1 MLISIDWI
9 KDFVNVPELDANEL
23 GSKFTLATAE
33 VEDVLSVGD
42 HLEAITVVE
51 VLEKEKHPEADK
63 LNLVTFT
70 NGKDKFQVV
79 CGAANVRVGMRTAY
93 APLGITLPNGLTL
106 EPKKIRGVLS
116 EGMLCSE
123 EELGFAEDSAGIIE
137 LDKLFDNPELGTNML
152 TLFNETKDVL
162 LDVDNKSLTHRP
174 DLWGHFGIA
183 REFATIFDKEL
194 KVPFTDSWA
203 SELKSKFNTEAA
215 PIKIKVE
222 DDTSCL
228 GYFGLSVDNV
238 KVGES
243 PAWMKRRLQ
252 AVGLRP
258 INNIVDISNYVMLEL
273 GIPLHIFDRTKIN
286 GDTVVISSLKSEVE
300 FTTLD
305 EESRKLVPGD
315 TVIGDSL
322 KPLVLAGIMGGLNS
336 GVDEKTTQIFIEVA
350 NWKAAEVRKTSTRL
364 GLRTDSS
371 SRYEK
376 TLDSLMLERTLLRT
390 LEYVLKENPEAKVV
404 GDLQYDGPDLSKI
417 EAVCIESSVAK
428 INKALGKDISFDEM
442 KKIFT
447 SLDIQIEGSQENFK
461 AHIPSYRATKDIE
474 TGSCL
479 VEEIGRMIGF
489 DNINPVSPKLDIAPV
504 KLSPAQKLHRRMKNF
519 MVNHASAFE
528 VMTYPMIG
536 PSLLKKAM
544 YDHKGGLELINA
556 LSNDASLMRESL
568 APSFL
573 EAAAQNAKN
582 SNAFKFFEI
591 GRTYHANDK
600 DFVKEESV
608 FGALYFDKN
617 ETPFMQLLNDTTR
630 LLDSCNVNYQLN
642 ERNPKFKSNAIN
654 EEWSGIHP
662 FEFYNLR
669 IQGKMDGVI
678 FSVHPLILKQF
689 KIKGNVSIAIVNMS
703 AFESREQ
710 KDKVK
715 YSPLAKF
722 PGSTFDC
729 TVEVATDTAV
739 GSILNSLSKVKI
751 KELVSTSIA
760 DIFVQKEENKKSVTV
775 RSEFLDP
782 NNTLSGEFITEAS
795 NKIVETLEK
804 AGFPLKK

>member
-9 KDFVNVPELDANEL
+9 KDFVKVPDLDANEI

-79 CGAANVRVGMRTAY
+79 CGAANVRIGMRTAY

-137 LDKLFDNPELGTNML
+137 LDKMFDNPELGTNML
-152 TLFNETKDVL
+152 TLFNQTKDIL

-174 DLWGHFGIA
+174 DLWGHYGIA
-183 REFATIFDKEL
+183 REFATIFDNEL
-194 KVPFTDSWA
+194 QKPFSVDWAANLKAKFSTD
-203 SELKSKFNTEAA
+203 AA

-222 DDTSCL
+222 EGTSCL

-273 GIPLHIFDRTKIN
+273 GIPLHIFDREKIK
-286 GDTVVISSLKSEVE
+286 GDTVVISALKSDSE

-305 EESRKLVPGD
+305 EENRKLVTGD
-315 TVIGDSL
+315 TVIGDSE

-336 GVDEKTTQIFIEVA
+336 GVDENTTKIFIEVA

-404 GDLQYDGPDLSKI
+404 GDMQYDGPNLLEIKPVSI
-417 EAVCIESSVAK
+417 PSSAAK
-428 INKALGKDISFDEM
+428 INKALGKEVSFDEM
-442 KKIFT
+442 KRIFN
-447 SLDIQIEGSQENFK
+447 SLDFNIEGTAESFV

-479 VEEIGRMIGF
+479 VEEIGRVIGF
-489 DNINPVSPKLDIAPV
+489 DNIAPVSPKLDIAPV

-519 MVNHASAFE
+519 MVNHANAFE

-536 PSLLKKAM
+536 PSLLKKSL
-544 YDHKGGLELINA
+544 YEHKGGLELINA
-556 LSNDASLMRESL
+556 LSKDASLMRESL

-573 EAAAQNAKN
+573 EAASQNAKN
-582 SNAFKFFEI
+582 SSAFKFFEL

-608 FGALYFDKN
+608 FGALYFDK
-617 ETPFMQLLNDTTR
+617 EATPFMDLLNDTTR
-630 LLDSCNVNYQLN
+630 LLDCCNVNYQLN
-642 ERNPKFKSNAIN
+642 ERNPKFKSNAID
-654 EEWSGIHP
+654 EEWAGIHP
-662 FEFYNLR
+662 FEFYNFR

-678 FSVHPLILKQF
+678 FSVHPLVLKQF
-689 KIKGNVSIAIVNMS
+689 KIKGNVSIALINMS

-710 KDKVK
+710 KDKTK
-715 YSPLAKF
+715 YQPLAKF

-729 TVEVATDTAV
+729 TVEVDTNVAV
-739 GSILNSLSKVKI
+739 GAILNSLSKLKI

-760 DIFVQKEENKKSVTV
+760 DIFVQDNKKSVTV

-782 NNTLSGEFITEAS
+782 NTTLSGEFITEAS
-795 NKIVETLEK
+795 NKVIETLEK
-804 AGFPLKK
+804 NGFPLKK

>member
-9 KDFVNVPELDANEL
+9 KDFVKVPDLDANEI

-137 LDKLFDNPELGTNML
+137 LDKVFDNPELGKNML
-152 TLFNETKDVL
+152 ELYNEKKDVL

-183 REFATIFDKEL
+183 REFATIFENEL
-194 KVPFTDSWA
+194 QNPFNESW
-203 SELKSKFNTEAA
+203 SKDLKSKFSSDSA
-215 PIKIKVE
+215 PMKIKVE
-222 DDTSCL
+222 EGTSCL

-243 PAWMKRRLQ
+243 PLWMKKRLQ

-273 GIPLHIFDRTKIN
+273 GIPLHIFDREKIS
-286 GDTVVISSLKSEVE
+286 GDTVVITSLKDETE

-305 EESRKLVPGD
+305 EEKRKLVAGD
-315 TVIGDSL
+315 TVIGDSD

-336 GVDEKTTQIFIEVA
+336 GVDENTSKIFIEVA

-390 LEYVLKENPEAKVV
+390 LEYILKENPEAKVI
-404 GDLQYDGPDLSKI
+404 GDIQYDGPNLSEIKP
-417 EAVCIESSVAK
+417 VSIESSATK
-428 INKALGKDISFDEM
+428 INKALGKEVSFDEM
-442 KKIFT
+442 KRIFT
-447 SLDIQIEGSQENFK
+447 SLDIQIEGSADKFI

-479 VEEIGRMIGF
+479 VEEIGRVIGF
-489 DNINPVSPKLDIAPV
+489 DNIAPTSPKLDISPV
-504 KLSPAQKLHRRMKNF
+504 KLSPAQKLHRSMKNF

-536 PSLLKKAM
+536 PKLLKKAM

-556 LSNDASLMRESL
+556 LSKDAALMRESL
-568 APSFL
+568 VPSFL
-573 EAAAQNAKN
+573 EAAAANAKN
-582 SNAFKFFEI
+582 SSAFKFFEI

-608 FGALYFDKN
+608 YGALYFDK
-617 ETPFMQLLNDTTR
+617 ESTPFMDLLNDTTR
-630 LLDSCNVNYQLN
+630 LLDSVNINYQLN
-642 ERNPKFKSNAIN
+642 DRNPKFKSNAVDEDWN
-654 EEWSGIHP
+654 GIHP
-662 FEFYNLR
+662 YEFYNLR

-678 FSVHPLILKQF
+678 FSVHPLVLKQF
-689 KIKGNVSIAIVNMS
+689 KIKGNVSIALVNMS
-703 AFESREQ
+703 AFESRPQ

-715 YSPLAKF
+715 YQPLAKF

-729 TVEVATDTAV
+729 TVEVSEEVAV
-739 GSILNSLSKVKI
+739 GDILKSLSKLKI
-751 KELVSTSIA
+751 KELTSTTIA
-760 DIFVQKEENKKSVTV
+760 DIYKHDNMKSVTL

-782 NNTLSGEFITEAS
+782 NSTLSGEFITEAS

-804 AGFPLKK
+804 NGFPLKK

>member
-9 KDFVNVPELDANEL
+9 KDFVKVPDLDANEI

-70 NGKDKFQVV
+70 NGKDQFQVV
-79 CGAANVRVGMRTAY
+79 CGAANVRIGMRTAY

-123 EELGFAEDSAGIIE
+123 EELGFAEESPGIIE
-137 LDKLFDNPELGTNML
+137 LDKMFDNPELGTNML
-152 TLFNETKDVL
+152 TLFGQTKDVL

-183 REFATIFDKEL
+183 REFATIFDNEL
-194 KVPFTDSWA
+194 KNPFSDSWA
-203 SELKSKFNTEAA
+203 ADLKAKFSSDAA

-222 DDTSCL
+222 EDTSCL
-228 GYFGLSVDNV
+228 GYFGLSLDNV

-273 GIPLHIFDRTKIN
+273 GIPLHIFDREKIK
-286 GDTVVISSLKSEVE
+286 GDTVVISSLKAETV

-305 EESRKLVPGD
+305 EEKRKLVAGD
-315 TVIGDSL
+315 TVIGDSE

-336 GVDEKTTQIFIEVA
+336 GVDESTTKIFIEVA

-390 LEYVLKENPEAKVV
+390 LEYVLKENPDAKVV
-404 GDLQYDGPDLSKI
+404 GDIQYDGPNLLEIKPVSI
-417 EAVCIESSVAK
+417 PSSAAK
-428 INKALGKDISFDEM
+428 INKALGKEVSFDEM
-442 KKIFT
+442 KRIFNA
-447 SLDIQIEGSQENFK
+447 LDFNIEGTQESFV

-479 VEEIGRMIGF
+479 VEEIGRIIGF
-489 DNINPVSPKLDIAPV
+489 DNIDPVSPKLDISPV

-544 YDHKGGLELINA
+544 YEHKGGLELINA
-556 LSNDASLMRESL
+556 LSKDASLMRESL

-573 EAAAQNAKN
+573 EAASQNAKN
-582 SNAFKFFEI
+582 SSSFKFFEI

-608 FGALYFDKN
+608 FGALYFDK
-617 ETPFMQLLNDTTR
+617 EATPFMDLLNDTTR
-630 LLDSCNVNYQLN
+630 LLDSANINYQLN

-654 EEWSGIHP
+654 EEWAGIHP

-678 FSVHPLILKQF
+678 FSVHPLVLKQF
-689 KIKGNVSIAIVNMS
+689 KIKGNVSIALVNMS

-710 KDKVK
+710 KDKTK

-729 TVEVATDTAV
+729 TVEVDNSVAV
-739 GSILNSLSKVKI
+739 GSILNSLSKLKI

-760 DIFVQKEENKKSVTV
+760 DIFVQEDKKSVTV

-804 AGFPLKK
+804 NGFPLKK

>member
-9 KDFVNVPELDANEL
+9 KDFVKVPDLDANEI

-70 NGKDKFQVV
+70 NGKDQFQVV
-79 CGAANVRVGMRTAY
+79 CGAANVRIGMRTAY

-123 EELGFAEDSAGIIE
+123 EELGFAEESPGIIE
-137 LDKLFDNPELGTNML
+137 LDKMFDNPELGTNML
-152 TLFNETKDVL
+152 TLFGQTKDVL

-183 REFATIFDKEL
+183 REFATIFDNEL
-194 KVPFTDSWA
+194 QNPFTDSWTA
-203 SELKSKFNTEAA
+203 DLKAKLSSDAA

-222 DDTSCL
+222 EGTSCL
-228 GYFGLSVDNV
+228 GYFGLSLDNV

-273 GIPLHIFDRTKIN
+273 GIPLHIFDREKIS
-286 GDTVVISSLKSEVE
+286 GDTVVISSLKTETE

-305 EESRKLVPGD
+305 EEKRKLVIGD
-315 TVIGDSL
+315 TVIGDSE

-336 GVDEKTTQIFIEVA
+336 GVDESTTKIFIEVA

-390 LEYVLKENPEAKVV
+390 LEYVLKENPEAKVI
-404 GDLQYDGPDLSKI
+404 GDIQYDGPNLLEIKPVSI
-417 EAVCIESSVAK
+417 PSSAAK
-428 INKALGKDISFDEM
+428 INKALGKEISFDEM
-442 KKIFT
+442 KRIFNA
-447 SLDIQIEGSQENFK
+447 LDFNIEGTQESFV

-479 VEEIGRMIGF
+479 VEEIGRIIGF
-489 DNINPVSPKLDIAPV
+489 DNIDPVSPKLDISPV

-544 YDHKGGLELINA
+544 YEHKGGLELINA
-556 LSNDASLMRESL
+556 LSKDASLMRESL

-582 SNAFKFFEI
+582 SSSFKFFEI

-608 FGALYFDKN
+608 FGALYFDK
-617 ETPFMQLLNDTTR
+617 EATPFMDLLNDTTR
-630 LLDSCNVNYQLN
+630 LLDSANINYQLN

-654 EEWSGIHP
+654 EEWAGIHP

-678 FSVHPLILKQF
+678 FSVHPLVLKQF
-689 KIKGNVSIAIVNMS
+689 KIKGNVSIALVNMS

-710 KDKVK
+710 KDKTK

-729 TVEVATDTAV
+729 TVEVDNSVAV
-739 GSILNSLSKVKI
+739 GSILNSLSKLKI

-760 DIFVQKEENKKSVTV
+760 DIFVQEDKKSVTV

-804 AGFPLKK
+804 NGFPLKK

>member
-9 KDFVNVPELDANEL
+9 KDFVKVPDLDANEI

-70 NGKDKFQVV
+70 NGKDQFQVV
-79 CGAANVRVGMRTAY
+79 CGAANVRIGMRTAY

-123 EELGFAEDSAGIIE
+123 EELGFAEESPGIIE
-137 LDKLFDNPELGTNML
+137 LDKMFDNPELGTNML
-152 TLFNETKDVL
+152 TLFGQTKDVL

-183 REFATIFDKEL
+183 REFATIFDNEL
-194 KVPFTDSWA
+194 KNPFSDSWA
-203 SELKSKFNTEAA
+203 ADLKAKFSSDAA

-222 DDTSCL
+222 EDTSCL
-228 GYFGLSVDNV
+228 GYFGLSLDNV

-273 GIPLHIFDRTKIN
+273 GIPLHIFDREKIK
-286 GDTVVISSLKSEVE
+286 GDTVVISSLKAETE

-305 EESRKLVPGD
+305 EEKRKLVAGD
-315 TVIGDSL
+315 TVIGDSE

-336 GVDEKTTQIFIEVA
+336 GVDESTTKIFIEVA

-390 LEYVLKENPEAKVV
+390 LEYVLKENPDAKVV
-404 GDLQYDGPDLSKI
+404 GDIQYDGPNLLEIKPVSI
-417 EAVCIESSVAK
+417 PSSAAK
-428 INKALGKDISFDEM
+428 INKALGKEVSFDEM
-442 KKIFT
+442 KRIFNA
-447 SLDIQIEGSQENFK
+447 LDFNIEGTQESFV

-479 VEEIGRMIGF
+479 VEEIGRIIGF
-489 DNINPVSPKLDIAPV
+489 DNIDPVSPKLDISPV

-544 YDHKGGLELINA
+544 YEHKGGLELINA
-556 LSNDASLMRESL
+556 LSKDASLMRESL
-568 APSFL
+568 APSFI
-573 EAAAQNAKN
+573 EAASQNAKN
-582 SNAFKFFEI
+582 SSSFKFFEI

-608 FGALYFDKN
+608 FGALYFDK
-617 ETPFMQLLNDTTR
+617 EATPFMDLLNDTTR
-630 LLDSCNVNYQLN
+630 LLDSANINYQLN

-654 EEWSGIHP
+654 EEWAGIHP

-678 FSVHPLILKQF
+678 FSVHPLVLKQF
-689 KIKGNVSIAIVNMS
+689 KIKGNVSIALVNMS

-710 KDKVK
+710 KDKTK

-729 TVEVATDTAV
+729 TVEVDNSVAV
-739 GSILNSLSKVKI
+739 GSILNSLSKLKI

-760 DIFVQKEENKKSVTV
+760 DIFVQEDKKSVTV

-804 AGFPLKK
+804 NGFPLKK

>member
-9 KDFVNVPELDANEL
+9 KDFVKVPDLDANEI

-70 NGKDKFQVV
+70 NGKDQFQVV
-79 CGAANVRVGMRTAY
+79 CGAANVRIGMRTAY

-123 EELGFAEDSAGIIE
+123 EELGFAEESPGIIE
-137 LDKLFDNPELGTNML
+137 LDKMFDNPELGTNML
-152 TLFNETKDVL
+152 TLFGQTKDVL

-183 REFATIFDKEL
+183 REFATIFDNEL
-194 KVPFTDSWA
+194 QNPFTDSWTA
-203 SELKSKFNTEAA
+203 DLKAKLSSDAA

-222 DDTSCL
+222 EGTSCL
-228 GYFGLSVDNV
+228 GYFGLSLDNV

-273 GIPLHIFDRTKIN
+273 GIPLHIFDREKIS
-286 GDTVVISSLKSEVE
+286 GDTVVISSLKTETE

-305 EESRKLVPGD
+305 EEKRKLIIGD
-315 TVIGDSL
+315 TVIGDSE

-336 GVDEKTTQIFIEVA
+336 GVDESTTKIFIEVA

-390 LEYVLKENPEAKVV
+390 LEYVLKENPEAKVI
-404 GDLQYDGPDLSKI
+404 GDIQYDGPNLLEIKPVSI
-417 EAVCIESSVAK
+417 PSSAAK
-428 INKALGKDISFDEM
+428 INKALGKEISFDEM
-442 KKIFT
+442 KRIFNA
-447 SLDIQIEGSQENFK
+447 LDFNIEGTQESFV

-479 VEEIGRMIGF
+479 VEEIGRIIGF
-489 DNINPVSPKLDIAPV
+489 DNIDPVSPKLDISPV

-544 YDHKGGLELINA
+544 YEHKGGLELINA
-556 LSNDASLMRESL
+556 LSKDASLMRESL

-582 SNAFKFFEI
+582 SSSFKFFEI

-608 FGALYFDKN
+608 FGALYFDK
-617 ETPFMQLLNDTTR
+617 EATPFMDLLNDTTR
-630 LLDSCNVNYQLN
+630 LLDSANINYQLN

-654 EEWSGIHP
+654 EEWAGIHP

-678 FSVHPLILKQF
+678 FSVHPLVLKQF
-689 KIKGNVSIAIVNMS
+689 KIKGNVSIALVNMS

-710 KDKVK
+710 KDKTK

-729 TVEVATDTAV
+729 TVEVDNSVAV
-739 GSILNSLSKVKI
+739 GSILNSLSKLKI

-760 DIFVQKEENKKSVTV
+760 DIFVQEDKKSVTV

-804 AGFPLKK
+804 NGFPLKK

>member
-9 KDFVNVPELDANEL
+9 KDFVKVPDLDANEI

-79 CGAANVRVGMRTAY
+79 CGAANVRIGMRTAY

-137 LDKLFDNPELGTNML
+137 LDKMFDNPELGTNML
-152 TLFNETKDVL
+152 TLFNQTKDIL

-174 DLWGHFGIA
+174 DLWGHYGIA
-183 REFATIFDKEL
+183 REFATIFDNEL
-194 KVPFTDSWA
+194 QKPFSVDWAANLKAKFSTD
-203 SELKSKFNTEAA
+203 AA

-222 DDTSCL
+222 EGTSCL

-273 GIPLHIFDRTKIN
+273 GIPLHIFDREKIK
-286 GDTVVISSLKSEVE
+286 GDTVVISALKSDSE

-305 EESRKLVPGD
+305 EENRKLVAGD
-315 TVIGDSL
+315 TVIGDSE

-336 GVDEKTTQIFIEVA
+336 GVDENTTKIFIEVA

-404 GDLQYDGPDLSKI
+404 GDMQYDGPNLLEIKPVSI
-417 EAVCIESSVAK
+417 PSSAAK
-428 INKALGKDISFDEM
+428 INKALGKEVSFDEM
-442 KKIFT
+442 KRIFN
-447 SLDIQIEGSQENFK
+447 SLDFNIEGTAESFV

-479 VEEIGRMIGF
+479 VEEIGRVIGF
-489 DNINPVSPKLDIAPV
+489 DNIAPVSPKLDIAPV

-519 MVNHASAFE
+519 MVNHANAFE

-536 PSLLKKAM
+536 PSLLKKSL
-544 YDHKGGLELINA
+544 YEHKGGLELINA
-556 LSNDASLMRESL
+556 LSKDASLMRESL

-573 EAAAQNAKN
+573 EAASQNAKN
-582 SNAFKFFEI
+582 SSAFKFFEL

-608 FGALYFDKN
+608 FGALYFDK
-617 ETPFMQLLNDTTR
+617 EATPFMDLLNDTTR
-630 LLDSCNVNYQLN
+630 LLDCCNVNYQLN
-642 ERNPKFKSNAIN
+642 ERNPKFKSNAID
-654 EEWSGIHP
+654 EEWAGIHP
-662 FEFYNLR
+662 FEFYNFR

-678 FSVHPLILKQF
+678 FSVHPLVLKQF
-689 KIKGNVSIAIVNMS
+689 KIKGNVSIALINMS

-710 KDKVK
+710 KDKTK
-715 YSPLAKF
+715 YQPLAKF

-729 TVEVATDTAV
+729 TVEVDTSVAV
-739 GSILNSLSKVKI
+739 GAILNSLSKLKI

-760 DIFVQKEENKKSVTV
+760 DIFVQDNKKSVTV

-782 NNTLSGEFITEAS
+782 NTTLSGEFITEAS
-795 NKIVETLEK
+795 NKVIETLEK
-804 AGFPLKK
+804 NGFPLKK

>member
-9 KDFVNVPELDANEL
+9 KDFVKVPDLDANEI

-79 CGAANVRVGMRTAY
+79 CGAANVRIGMRTAY

-137 LDKLFDNPELGTNML
+137 LDKMFDNPELGTNML
-152 TLFNETKDVL
+152 TLFNQTKDIL

-174 DLWGHFGIA
+174 DLWGHYGIA
-183 REFATIFDKEL
+183 REFATIFDNEL
-194 KVPFTDSWA
+194 QKPFCVDWAANLKAKFSTD
-203 SELKSKFNTEAA
+203 AA

-222 DDTSCL
+222 EGTSCL

-273 GIPLHIFDRTKIN
+273 GIPLHIFDREKIK
-286 GDTVVISSLKSEVE
+286 GDTVVISALKSDSE

-305 EESRKLVPGD
+305 EENRKLVAGD
-315 TVIGDSL
+315 TVIGDSE

-336 GVDEKTTQIFIEVA
+336 GVDENTTKIFIEVA

-404 GDLQYDGPDLSKI
+404 GDMQYDGPNLLEIKPISI
-417 EAVCIESSVAK
+417 PSSAAK
-428 INKALGKDISFDEM
+428 INKALGKEVSFDEM
-442 KKIFT
+442 KRIFN
-447 SLDIQIEGSQENFK
+447 SLDFNIEGTAESFV

-479 VEEIGRMIGF
+479 VEEIGRVIGF
-489 DNINPVSPKLDIAPV
+489 DNIAPVSPKLDIAPV

-519 MVNHASAFE
+519 MVNHANAFE

-536 PSLLKKAM
+536 PSLLKKSL
-544 YDHKGGLELINA
+544 YEHKGGLELINA
-556 LSNDASLMRESL
+556 LSKDASLMRESL

-573 EAAAQNAKN
+573 EAASQNAKN
-582 SNAFKFFEI
+582 SSAFKFFEL

-608 FGALYFDKN
+608 FGALYFDK
-617 ETPFMQLLNDTTR
+617 EATPFMDLLNDTTR
-630 LLDSCNVNYQLN
+630 LLDCCNVNYQLN
-642 ERNPKFKSNAIN
+642 ERNPKFKSNAID
-654 EEWSGIHP
+654 EEWAGIHP
-662 FEFYNLR
+662 FEFYNFR

-678 FSVHPLILKQF
+678 FSVHPLVLKQF
-689 KIKGNVSIAIVNMS
+689 KIKGNVSIALINMS

-710 KDKVK
+710 KDKTK
-715 YSPLAKF
+715 YQPLAKF

-729 TVEVATDTAV
+729 TVEVDTNVAV
-739 GSILNSLSKVKI
+739 GTILNSLSKLKI

-760 DIFVQKEENKKSVTV
+760 DIFVQDNKKSVTV

-782 NNTLSGEFITEAS
+782 NSTLSGEFITEAS
-795 NKIVETLEK
+795 NKVIETLEK
-804 AGFPLKK
+804 NGFPLKK

>member
-9 KDFVNVPELDANEL
+9 KDFVKVPDLDANEI

-79 CGAANVRVGMRTAY
+79 CGAANVRIGMRTAY

-137 LDKLFDNPELGTNML
+137 LDKVFDNPELGKNML
-152 TLFNETKDVL
+152 ELYNEKKDVL

-183 REFATIFDKEL
+183 REFATIFENEL
-194 KVPFTDSWA
+194 QNPFNESW
-203 SELKSKFNTEAA
+203 SKDLKSKFSSDAA
-215 PIKIKVE
+215 PMKIKVE
-222 DDTSCL
+222 EGTSCL

-243 PAWMKRRLQ
+243 PLWMKKRLQ

-273 GIPLHIFDRTKIN
+273 GIPLHIFDREKIS
-286 GDTVVISSLKSEVE
+286 GDTVVISSLKDETE

-305 EESRKLVPGD
+305 EEKRKLVAGD
-315 TVIGDSL
+315 TVIGDSD

-336 GVDEKTTQIFIEVA
+336 GVDENTSKIFIEVA

-390 LEYVLKENPEAKVV
+390 LEYILKENPEAKVI
-404 GDLQYDGPDLSKI
+404 GDIQYDGPNLSEIKP
-417 EAVCIESSVAK
+417 VSIESSAAK
-428 INKALGKDISFDEM
+428 INKALGKEVSFDEM
-442 KKIFT
+442 KRIFT
-447 SLDIQIEGSQENFK
+447 SLDIQIEGSADKFI

-479 VEEIGRMIGF
+479 VEEIGRVIGF
-489 DNINPVSPKLDIAPV
+489 DNIAPTSPKLDISPV
-504 KLSPAQKLHRRMKNF
+504 KLSPAQKLHRSMKNF

-536 PSLLKKAM
+536 PKLLKKAM
-544 YDHKGGLELINA
+544 YNHKGGLELINA
-556 LSNDASLMRESL
+556 LSKDAALMRESL
-568 APSFL
+568 VPSFL
-573 EAAAQNAKN
+573 EAAAANAKN
-582 SNAFKFFEI
+582 SSAFKFFEI

-608 FGALYFDKN
+608 YGALYFDK
-617 ETPFMQLLNDTTR
+617 ESTPFMDLLNDTTR
-630 LLDSCNVNYQLN
+630 LLDSVNINYQLN
-642 ERNPKFKSNAIN
+642 DRNPKFKSNAVDEDWN
-654 EEWSGIHP
+654 GIHP
-662 FEFYNLR
+662 YEFYNLR

-678 FSVHPLILKQF
+678 FSVHPLVLKQF
-689 KIKGNVSIAIVNMS
+689 KIKGNVSIALVNMS
-703 AFESREQ
+703 AFESRPQ

-715 YSPLAKF
+715 YQPLAKF

-729 TVEVATDTAV
+729 TVEVSEEVAV
-739 GSILNSLSKVKI
+739 GDILKSLSKLKI
-751 KELVSTSIA
+751 KELTSTTIA
-760 DIFVQKEENKKSVTV
+760 DIYKHDNMKSVTL

-782 NNTLSGEFITEAS
+782 NSTLSGEFITEAS

-804 AGFPLKK
+804 NGFPLKK

>member
-9 KDFVNVPELDANEL
+9 KDFVKVPDLDANEI

-79 CGAANVRVGMRTAY
+79 CGAVNVRVGMRTAY

-137 LDKLFDNPELGTNML
+137 LDKVFDNPELGKNML
-152 TLFNETKDVL
+152 ELYNEKKDVL

-183 REFATIFDKEL
+183 REFATIFENEL
-194 KVPFTDSWA
+194 QNPFNESW
-203 SELKSKFNTEAA
+203 SKDLKSKFSSDAA
-215 PIKIKVE
+215 PMKIKVE
-222 DDTSCL
+222 EGTSCL

-243 PAWMKRRLQ
+243 PLWMKKRLQ

-273 GIPLHIFDRTKIN
+273 GIPLHIFDREKIS
-286 GDTVVISSLKSEVE
+286 GDTVVISSLKDETE

-305 EESRKLVPGD
+305 EEKRKLVAGD
-315 TVIGDSL
+315 TVIGDSD

-336 GVDEKTTQIFIEVA
+336 GVDENTSKIFIEVA

-390 LEYVLKENPEAKVV
+390 LEYILKENPEAKVI
-404 GDLQYDGPDLSKI
+404 GDIQYDGPNLSEIKP
-417 EAVCIESSVAK
+417 VSIESSAAK
-428 INKALGKDISFDEM
+428 INKALGKEVSFDEM
-442 KKIFT
+442 KRIFT
-447 SLDIQIEGSQENFK
+447 SLDIQIEGSADKFI

-479 VEEIGRMIGF
+479 VEEIGRVIGF
-489 DNINPVSPKLDIAPV
+489 DNIAPTSPKLDISPV
-504 KLSPAQKLHRRMKNF
+504 KLSPAQKLHRSMKNF

-536 PSLLKKAM
+536 PKLLKKAM

-556 LSNDASLMRESL
+556 LSKDAALMRESL
-568 APSFL
+568 VPSFL
-573 EAAAQNAKN
+573 EAAAANAKN
-582 SNAFKFFEI
+582 SSAFKFFEI

-608 FGALYFDKN
+608 YGALYFDK
-617 ETPFMQLLNDTTR
+617 EATPFMDLLNDTTR
-630 LLDSCNVNYQLN
+630 LLDSVNINYQLN
-642 ERNPKFKSNAIN
+642 DRNPKFKSNAVDEDWN
-654 EEWSGIHP
+654 GIHP
-662 FEFYNLR
+662 YEFYNLR

-678 FSVHPLILKQF
+678 FSVHPLVLKQF
-689 KIKGNVSIAIVNMS
+689 KIKGNVSIALVNMS
-703 AFESREQ
+703 AFESRPQ

-715 YSPLAKF
+715 YQPLAKF

-729 TVEVATDTAV
+729 TVEVSEEVAV
-739 GSILNSLSKVKI
+739 GDILKSLSKLKI
-751 KELVSTSIA
+751 KELTSTTIA
-760 DIFVQKEENKKSVTV
+760 DIYKHDNMKSVTL

-782 NNTLSGEFITEAS
+782 NSTLSGEFITEAS

-804 AGFPLKK
+804 NGFPLKK

>member
-9 KDFVNVPELDANEL
+9 KDFVKVPDLDANEI

-33 VEDVLSVGD
+33 VEDVLSIGD

-137 LDKLFDNPELGTNML
+137 LDKMFESPELGKNMIE
-152 TLFNETKDVL
+152 LFNETKDVL

-183 REFATIFDKEL
+183 REFATIFENEL
-194 KVPFTDSWA
+194 KNPFTDSWA
-203 SELKSKFNTEAA
+203 ADLKAKFSSDAA
-215 PIKIKVE
+215 PMKIKVE
-222 DDTSCL
+222 EGTSCL
-228 GYFGLSVDNV
+228 GYFGLSVDNI

-273 GIPLHIFDRTKIN
+273 GIPLHIFDRKKIS
-286 GDTVVISSLKSEVE
+286 GDTVVISSLKSETE

-305 EESRKLVPGD
+305 EEKRALVAGD
-315 TVIGDSL
+315 TVIGDSE

-336 GVDEKTTQIFIEVA
+336 GVDESTTSIFIEVA

-390 LEYVLKENPEAKVV
+390 LEYILKESPNAKVI
-404 GDLQYDGPDLSKI
+404 GDIQYDGPNLSEIK
-417 EAVCIESSVAK
+417 AVSIPSSAAK
-428 INKALGKDISFDEM
+428 INKALGKEVSFDEM
-442 KKIFT
+442 KRIFNA
-447 SLDIQIEGSQENFK
+447 LDFNIEGNADSFV

-479 VEEIGRMIGF
+479 VEEIGRIIGF
-489 DNINPVSPKLDIAPV
+489 DNIAPISPKLDISPV
-504 KLSPAQKLHRRMKNF
+504 KLSPAQKLHRSMKNF

-536 PSLLKKAM
+536 PKLLKKAM
-544 YDHKGGLELINA
+544 YEHKGGLELINA
-556 LSNDASLMRESL
+556 LSKDAALMRESL
-568 APSFL
+568 VPSFL
-573 EAAAQNAKN
+573 EAAATNAKN
-582 SNAFKFFEI
+582 SSSFKFFEI

-608 FGALYFDKN
+608 FGALYFDK
-617 ETPFMQLLNDTTR
+617 EATPFMDLLNDTTR
-630 LLDSCNVNYQLN
+630 LLDSVNINYQLN
-642 ERNPKFKSNAIN
+642 DRNPKFKSNVVD
-654 EEWSGIHP
+654 EEWNGIHP
-662 FEFYNLR
+662 YEFYNFR

-678 FSVHPLILKQF
+678 FSVHPLVLKQF
-689 KIKGNVSIAIVNMS
+689 KIKGNVSIALVNMS
-703 AFESREQ
+703 AFESRPQ

-715 YSPLAKF
+715 YQPLAKF

-729 TVEVATDTAV
+729 TVEVEEGVAV
-739 GSILNSLSKVKI
+739 GDILKSLSKLKI
-751 KELVSTSIA
+751 KELTSTTIA
-760 DIFVQKEENKKSVTV
+760 DIYHHDKMKSVTL

-782 NNTLSGEFITEAS
+782 NSTLSGEFITEAS

-804 AGFPLKK
+804 NGFPLKK

>member
-9 KDFVNVPELDANEL
+9 KDFVKVPDLDANEI

-137 LDKLFDNPELGTNML
+137 LDKMFDNPELGTNML
-152 TLFNETKDVL
+152 TLFKQTKDVL

-183 REFATIFDKEL
+183 REFATIFDNEL
-194 KVPFTDSWA
+194 QSPFSDSWA
-203 SELKSKFNTEAA
+203 KDLKAKFSSDAA

-222 DDTSCL
+222 EGTSCL

-273 GIPLHIFDRTKIN
+273 GIPLHIFDREKIK
-286 GDTVVISSLKSEVE
+286 GDTVVISALKSDSE

-305 EESRKLVPGD
+305 EEKRTLVTGD
-315 TVIGDSL
+315 TVIGDSE

-336 GVDEKTTQIFIEVA
+336 GVDEGTTKIFIEVA

-404 GDLQYDGPDLSKI
+404 GDMQYDGPNLLEIKPVSI
-417 EAVCIESSVAK
+417 PSSAAK
-428 INKALGKDISFDEM
+428 INKALGKEVSFDEM
-442 KKIFT
+442 KRIFNA
-447 SLDIQIEGSQENFK
+447 LDFNIEGTAESFV

-489 DNINPVSPKLDIAPV
+489 DNIAPTSPKLDISPV
-504 KLSPAQKLHRRMKNF
+504 KLSASQKLHRRMKNF

-536 PSLLKKAM
+536 PSLLKKSL
-544 YDHKGGLELINA
+544 YEHKGGLELINA
-556 LSNDASLMRESL
+556 LSKDASLMRESL
-568 APSFL
+568 VPSFL

-582 SNAFKFFEI
+582 SSAFKFFEL

-600 DFVKEESV
+600 NFMNEESV
-608 FGALYFDKN
+608 FGALYYNKD

-630 LLDSCNVNYQLN
+630 LLDCANINYQLN
-642 ERNPKFKSNAIN
+642 ERNPKFKSNAVD
-654 EEWSGIHP
+654 EDWSGIHP

-678 FSVHPLILKQF
+678 FSVHPLVLKQF
-689 KIKGNVSIAIVNMS
+689 KIKGNVSIALVNMS
-703 AFESREQ
+703 GFESREQ
-710 KDKVK
+710 KDKTK
-715 YSPLAKF
+715 YQPLAKF

-729 TVEVATDTAV
+729 TVEVDSSVAV
-739 GSILNSLSKVKI
+739 GTILNSLSKLKI
-751 KELVSTSIA
+751 KELSSTSIA
-760 DIFVQKEENKKSVTV
+760 DIFYSENKKSVTV

-782 NNTLSGEFITEAS
+782 NNTLSGEFITEAT
-795 NKIVETLEK
+795 NKVVETLEK
-804 AGFPLKK
+804 NGFPLKK

>member
-9 KDFVNVPELDANEL
+9 KDFVKVPDLDANEI

-137 LDKLFDNPELGTNML
+137 LDKVFDNPELGKNML
-152 TLFNETKDVL
+152 ELYNEKKDVL

-183 REFATIFDKEL
+183 REFATIFENEL
-194 KVPFTDSWA
+194 QNPFNEPWSKG
-203 SELKSKFNTEAA
+203 LKSKFSSDAA
-215 PIKIKVE
+215 PMKIKVE
-222 DDTSCL
+222 EGTSCL

-243 PAWMKRRLQ
+243 PLWMKKRLQ

-273 GIPLHIFDRTKIN
+273 GIPLHIFDREKIS
-286 GDTVVISSLKSEVE
+286 GDTVVISSLKDETE

-305 EESRKLVPGD
+305 EEKRKLVAGD
-315 TVIGDSL
+315 TVIGDSD

-336 GVDEKTTQIFIEVA
+336 GVDENTSKIFIEVA

-390 LEYVLKENPEAKVV
+390 LEYILKENPEAKVI
-404 GDLQYDGPDLSKI
+404 GDIQYDGPNLSEIKP
-417 EAVCIESSVAK
+417 VSIESSAAK
-428 INKALGKDISFDEM
+428 INKALGKEVSFDEM
-442 KKIFT
+442 KRIFT
-447 SLDIQIEGSQENFK
+447 SLDIQIEGSADKFI

-479 VEEIGRMIGF
+479 VEEIGRVIGF
-489 DNINPVSPKLDIAPV
+489 DNIAPTSPKLDISPV
-504 KLSPAQKLHRRMKNF
+504 KLSPAQKLHRSMKNF
-519 MVNHASAFE
+519 MVNHAGAFE

-536 PSLLKKAM
+536 PKLLKKAM

-556 LSNDASLMRESL
+556 LSKDAALMRESL
-568 APSFL
+568 VPSFL
-573 EAAAQNAKN
+573 EAAAVNAKN
-582 SNAFKFFEI
+582 SSAFKFFEI

-608 FGALYFDKN
+608 YGALYFDK
-617 ETPFMQLLNDTTR
+617 EATPFMDLLNDTTR
-630 LLDSCNVNYQLN
+630 LLDSVNINYQLN
-642 ERNPKFKSNAIN
+642 DRNPKFKSNAVDEDWN
-654 EEWSGIHP
+654 GIHP
-662 FEFYNLR
+662 YEFYNLR

-678 FSVHPLILKQF
+678 FSVHPLVLKQF
-689 KIKGNVSIAIVNMS
+689 KIKGNVSIALVNMS
-703 AFESREQ
+703 AFESRPQ

-715 YSPLAKF
+715 YQPLAKF

-729 TVEVATDTAV
+729 TVEVSEEVAV
-739 GSILNSLSKVKI
+739 GDILKSLSKLKI
-751 KELVSTSIA
+751 KELTSTTIA
-760 DIFVQKEENKKSVTV
+760 DIYKHDNMKSVTL

-782 NNTLSGEFITEAS
+782 NSTLSGEFITEAS

-804 AGFPLKK
+804 NGFPLKK

>member
-9 KDFVNVPELDANEL
+9 KDFVKVPDLDANEI

-123 EELGFAEDSAGIIE
+123 EELGFAEESPGIIE
-137 LDKLFDNPELGTNML
+137 LDKMFDNPELGTNML
-152 TLFNETKDVL
+152 TLFGQTKDVL

-183 REFATIFDKEL
+183 REFATIFDNEL
-194 KVPFTDSWA
+194 NNPFSDSWVA
-203 SELKSKFNTEAA
+203 DLKAKFSSEAA

-222 DDTSCL
+222 EDTSCL
-228 GYFGLSVDNV
+228 GYFGLSLDNV

-243 PAWMKRRLQ
+243 PSWMKRRLQ

-273 GIPLHIFDRTKIN
+273 GIPLHIFDREKIN
-286 GDTVVISSLKSEVE
+286 GDTVVISSLKSETE

-305 EESRKLVPGD
+305 DEKRTLIVGD
-315 TVIGDSL
+315 TVIGDSQ

-336 GVDEKTTQIFIEVA
+336 GVDESTTKIFIEVA

-390 LEYVLKENPEAKVV
+390 LEYVLKENPEARVV
-404 GDLQYDGPDLSKI
+404 GDIQYDGPNLLEIKPVSI
-417 EAVCIESSVAK
+417 PSSAVK
-428 INKALGKDISFDEM
+428 INKALGKEVSFDEM
-442 KKIFT
+442 KRIFNA
-447 SLDIQIEGSQENFK
+447 LDFNIEGTAESFV

-479 VEEIGRMIGF
+479 VEEIGRIIGF
-489 DNINPVSPKLDIAPV
+489 DNIDPISPKLDISPV

-544 YDHKGGLELINA
+544 YEHKGGLELINA
-556 LSNDASLMRESL
+556 LSKDASLMRESL

-582 SNAFKFFEI
+582 SSSFKFFEI

-608 FGALYFDKN
+608 FGALYFDK
-617 ETPFMQLLNDTTR
+617 EATPFMELLNDTTR
-630 LLDSCNVNYQLN
+630 LLDSANINYQLN

-654 EEWSGIHP
+654 EEWAGIHP

-678 FSVHPLILKQF
+678 FSVHPLVLKQF
-689 KIKGNVSIAIVNMS
+689 KIKGNVSIALVNMS

-710 KDKVK
+710 KDKTK

-729 TVEVATDTAV
+729 TVEVDNSVAV
-739 GSILNSLSKVKI
+739 GSILSSLSKLKI
-751 KELVSTSIA
+751 KELVTTSIA
-760 DIFVQKEENKKSVTV
+760 DIFVQEDKKSVTV

-804 AGFPLKK
+804 NGFPLKK

>member
-9 KDFVNVPELDANEL
+9 KDFVKVPDLDANEI

-70 NGKDKFQVV
+70 NGKDQFQVV
-79 CGAANVRVGMRTAY
+79 CGAANVRIGMRTAY

-123 EELGFAEDSAGIIE
+123 EELGFAEESPGIIE
-137 LDKLFDNPELGTNML
+137 LDKMFDNPELGTNML
-152 TLFNETKDVL
+152 TLFGQTKDVL

-183 REFATIFDKEL
+183 REFATIFDNEL
-194 KVPFTDSWA
+194 QNPFTDSWA
-203 SELKSKFNTEAA
+203 ADLKAKLSSDAA

-222 DDTSCL
+222 EGTSCL
-228 GYFGLSVDNV
+228 GYFGLSLDNV

-273 GIPLHIFDRTKIN
+273 GIPLHIFDREKIS
-286 GDTVVISSLKSEVE
+286 GDTVVISSLKTETE

-305 EESRKLVPGD
+305 EEKRKLVIGD
-315 TVIGDSL
+315 TVIGDSE

-336 GVDEKTTQIFIEVA
+336 GVDESTTKIFIEVA

-404 GDLQYDGPDLSKI
+404 GDIQYDGPNLLEIKPVSI
-417 EAVCIESSVAK
+417 PSSAAK
-428 INKALGKDISFDEM
+428 INKALGKEISFDEM
-442 KKIFT
+442 KRIFNA
-447 SLDIQIEGSQENFK
+447 LDFNIEGTQESFV

-479 VEEIGRMIGF
+479 VEEIGRIIGF
-489 DNINPVSPKLDIAPV
+489 DNIDPVSPKLDISPV

-544 YDHKGGLELINA
+544 YEHKGGLELINA
-556 LSNDASLMRESL
+556 LSKDASLMRESL

-582 SNAFKFFEI
+582 SSSFKFFEI

-608 FGALYFDKN
+608 FGALYFDK
-617 ETPFMQLLNDTTR
+617 EATPFMDLLNDTTR
-630 LLDSCNVNYQLN
+630 LLDSANINYQLN

-654 EEWSGIHP
+654 EEWAGIHP

-678 FSVHPLILKQF
+678 FSVHPLVLKQF
-689 KIKGNVSIAIVNMS
+689 KIKGNVSIALVNMS

-710 KDKVK
+710 KDKTK

-729 TVEVATDTAV
+729 TVEVDNSVAV
-739 GSILNSLSKVKI
+739 GSILNSLSKLKI

-760 DIFVQKEENKKSVTV
+760 DIFVQEDKKSVTV

-795 NKIVETLEK
+795 NKIIETLEK
-804 AGFPLKK
+804 NGFPLKK

>member
-9 KDFVNVPELDANEL
+9 KDFVKVPDLDANEI

-79 CGAANVRVGMRTAY
+79 CGAANVRIGMRTAY

-137 LDKLFDNPELGTNML
+137 LDKVFDNPELGKNML
-152 TLFNETKDVL
+152 ELYNEKKDVL

-183 REFATIFDKEL
+183 REFATIFENEL
-194 KVPFTDSWA
+194 QNPFNESW
-203 SELKSKFNTEAA
+203 SKDLKSKFSSDAA
-215 PIKIKVE
+215 PMKIKVE
-222 DDTSCL
+222 EGTSCL

-243 PAWMKRRLQ
+243 PLWMKKRLQ

-273 GIPLHIFDRTKIN
+273 GIPLHIFDREKIS
-286 GDTVVISSLKSEVE
+286 GDTVVISSLKDETE

-305 EESRKLVPGD
+305 EEKRKLVAGD
-315 TVIGDSL
+315 TVIGDSD

-336 GVDEKTTQIFIEVA
+336 GVDENTSKIFIEVA

-390 LEYVLKENPEAKVV
+390 LEYILKENPEAKVI
-404 GDLQYDGPDLSKI
+404 GDIQYDGPNLSEIKP
-417 EAVCIESSVAK
+417 VSIESSAAK
-428 INKALGKDISFDEM
+428 INKALGKEVSFDEM
-442 KKIFT
+442 KRIFT
-447 SLDIQIEGSQENFK
+447 SLDIQIEGSADKFI

-479 VEEIGRMIGF
+479 VEEIGRVIGF
-489 DNINPVSPKLDIAPV
+489 DNIAPTSPKLDISPV
-504 KLSPAQKLHRRMKNF
+504 KLSPAQKLHRSMKNF

-536 PSLLKKAM
+536 AKLLKKAM

-556 LSNDASLMRESL
+556 LSKDAALMRESL
-568 APSFL
+568 VPSFL
-573 EAAAQNAKN
+573 EAAAANAKN
-582 SNAFKFFEI
+582 SSAFKFFEI

-608 FGALYFDKN
+608 YGALYFDK
-617 ETPFMQLLNDTTR
+617 EATPFMDLLNDTTR
-630 LLDSCNVNYQLN
+630 LLDSVNINYQLN
-642 ERNPKFKSNAIN
+642 DRNPKFKSNAVDEDWN
-654 EEWSGIHP
+654 GIHP
-662 FEFYNLR
+662 YEFYNLR

-678 FSVHPLILKQF
+678 FSVHPLVLKQF
-689 KIKGNVSIAIVNMS
+689 KIKGNVSIALVNMS
-703 AFESREQ
+703 AFESRPQ

-715 YSPLAKF
+715 YQPLAKF

-729 TVEVATDTAV
+729 TVEVSEEVAV
-739 GSILNSLSKVKI
+739 GDILKSLSKLKI
-751 KELVSTSIA
+751 KELTSTTIA
-760 DIFVQKEENKKSVTV
+760 DIYKHDNMKSVTL

-782 NNTLSGEFITEAS
+782 NSTLSGEFITEAS

-804 AGFPLKK
+804 NGFPLKK

>member
-9 KDFVNVPELDANEL
+9 KDFVKVPDLDANEI

-137 LDKLFDNPELGTNML
+137 LDKVFDNPELGKNML
-152 TLFNETKDVL
+152 ELYNEKKDVL

-183 REFATIFDKEL
+183 REFATIFENEL
-194 KVPFTDSWA
+194 QNPFNESW
-203 SELKSKFNTEAA
+203 SKDLKSKFSSDAA
-215 PIKIKVE
+215 PMKIKVE
-222 DDTSCL
+222 EGTSCL

-243 PAWMKRRLQ
+243 PLWMKKRLQ

-273 GIPLHIFDRTKIN
+273 GIPLHIFDREKIS
-286 GDTVVISSLKSEVE
+286 GDTVVISSLKDETE

-305 EESRKLVPGD
+305 EEKRKLVAGD
-315 TVIGDSL
+315 TVIGDSD

-336 GVDEKTTQIFIEVA
+336 GVDENTSKIFIEVA

-390 LEYVLKENPEAKVV
+390 LEYILKENPEAKVI
-404 GDLQYDGPDLSKI
+404 GDIQYDGPNLSEIKP
-417 EAVCIESSVAK
+417 VSIESSAAK
-428 INKALGKDISFDEM
+428 INKALGKEVSFDEM
-442 KKIFT
+442 KRIFT
-447 SLDIQIEGSQENFK
+447 SLDIQIEGSADKFI

-479 VEEIGRMIGF
+479 VEEIGRVIGF
-489 DNINPVSPKLDIAPV
+489 DNIAPTSPKLDISPV
-504 KLSPAQKLHRRMKNF
+504 KLSPAQKLHRSMKNF

-536 PSLLKKAM
+536 PKLLKKAM

-556 LSNDASLMRESL
+556 LSKDAALMRESL
-568 APSFL
+568 VPSFL
-573 EAAAQNAKN
+573 EAAAANAKN
-582 SNAFKFFEI
+582 SSAFKFFEI

-608 FGALYFDKN
+608 YGALYFDK
-617 ETPFMQLLNDTTR
+617 EATPFMDLLNDTTR
-630 LLDSCNVNYQLN
+630 LLDSVNINHQLN
-642 ERNPKFKSNAIN
+642 DRNPKFKSNAVDEDWN
-654 EEWSGIHP
+654 GIHP
-662 FEFYNLR
+662 YEFYNLR

-678 FSVHPLILKQF
+678 FSVHPLVLKQF
-689 KIKGNVSIAIVNMS
+689 KIKGNVSIALVNMS
-703 AFESREQ
+703 AFESRPQ

-715 YSPLAKF
+715 YQPLAKF

-729 TVEVATDTAV
+729 TVEVSEEVAV
-739 GSILNSLSKVKI
+739 GDILKSLSKLKI
-751 KELVSTSIA
+751 KELTSTTIA
-760 DIFVQKEENKKSVTV
+760 DIYKHDNMKSVTL

-782 NNTLSGEFITEAS
+782 NSTLSGEFITEAS

-804 AGFPLKK
+804 NGFPLKK

>member
-9 KDFVNVPELDANEL
+9 KDFVKVPDLDANEI

-137 LDKLFDNPELGTNML
+137 LDKVFDNPELGKNML
-152 TLFNETKDVL
+152 ELYNEKKDVL

-183 REFATIFDKEL
+183 REFATIFENEL
-194 KVPFTDSWA
+194 QNPFNESW
-203 SELKSKFNTEAA
+203 SKDLKSKFSSDAA
-215 PIKIKVE
+215 PMKIKVE
-222 DDTSCL
+222 EGTSCL

-243 PAWMKRRLQ
+243 PLWMKKRLQ

-273 GIPLHIFDRTKIN
+273 GIPLHIFDREKIS
-286 GDTVVISSLKSEVE
+286 GDTVVISSLKDETE

-305 EESRKLVPGD
+305 EEKRKLVAGD
-315 TVIGDSL
+315 TVIGDSD

-336 GVDEKTTQIFIEVA
+336 GVDENTSKIFIEVA

-390 LEYVLKENPEAKVV
+390 LEYILKENPEAKVI
-404 GDLQYDGPDLSKI
+404 GDIQYDGPNLSEIKP
-417 EAVCIESSVAK
+417 VSIESSAAK
-428 INKALGKDISFDEM
+428 INKALGKEVSFDEM
-442 KKIFT
+442 KRIFT
-447 SLDIQIEGSQENFK
+447 SLDIQIEGSADKFI

-479 VEEIGRMIGF
+479 VEEIGRVIGF
-489 DNINPVSPKLDIAPV
+489 DNIAPTSPKLDISPV
-504 KLSPAQKLHRRMKNF
+504 KLSPAQKLHRSMKNF

-536 PSLLKKAM
+536 PKLLKKAM

-556 LSNDASLMRESL
+556 LSKDAALMRESL
-568 APSFL
+568 VPSFL
-573 EAAAQNAKN
+573 EAAAANAKN
-582 SNAFKFFEI
+582 SSAFKFFEI

-608 FGALYFDKN
+608 YGALYFDK
-617 ETPFMQLLNDTTR
+617 EATPFMDLLNDTTR
-630 LLDSCNVNYQLN
+630 LLDSVNINYQLN
-642 ERNPKFKSNAIN
+642 DRNPKFKSNAVDEDWN
-654 EEWSGIHP
+654 GIHP
-662 FEFYNLR
+662 YEFYNLR

-678 FSVHPLILKQF
+678 FSVHPLVLKQF
-689 KIKGNVSIAIVNMS
+689 KIKGNVSIALVNMS
-703 AFESREQ
+703 AFESRPQ

-715 YSPLAKF
+715 YQPLAKF

-729 TVEVATDTAV
+729 TVEVSEEVAV
-739 GSILNSLSKVKI
+739 GDILKSLSKLKI
-751 KELVSTSIA
+751 KELTSTTIA
-760 DIFVQKEENKKSVTV
+760 DIYKHDNMKSVTL

-782 NNTLSGEFITEAS
+782 NSTLSGEFITEAS

-804 AGFPLKK
+804 NGFPLKK

>member
-9 KDFVNVPELDANEL
+9 KDFVKVPDLDANEI

-70 NGKDKFQVV
+70 NGKDQFQVV
-79 CGAANVRVGMRTAY
+79 CGAANVRIGMRTAY

-123 EELGFAEDSAGIIE
+123 EELGFAEESPGIIE
-137 LDKLFDNPELGTNML
+137 LDKMFDNPELGTNML
-152 TLFNETKDVL
+152 TLFGQTKDVL

-183 REFATIFDKEL
+183 REFATIFDNEL
-194 KVPFTDSWA
+194 KNPFSDSWA
-203 SELKSKFNTEAA
+203 ADLKAKFSNDAA

-222 DDTSCL
+222 EDTSCL
-228 GYFGLSVDNV
+228 GYFGLSLDNV

-273 GIPLHIFDRTKIN
+273 GIPLHIFDREKIK
-286 GDTVVISSLKSEVE
+286 GDTVVISSLKAETE

-305 EESRKLVPGD
+305 EEKRKLVAGD
-315 TVIGDSL
+315 TVIGDSE

-336 GVDEKTTQIFIEVA
+336 GVDESTTKIFIEVA

-390 LEYVLKENPEAKVV
+390 LEYVLKENPDAKVV
-404 GDLQYDGPDLSKI
+404 GDIQYDGPNLLEIKPVSI
-417 EAVCIESSVAK
+417 PSSAAK
-428 INKALGKDISFDEM
+428 INKALGKEVSFDEM
-442 KKIFT
+442 KRIFNA
-447 SLDIQIEGSQENFK
+447 LDFNIEGTQESFV

-479 VEEIGRMIGF
+479 VEEIGRIIGF
-489 DNINPVSPKLDIAPV
+489 DNIDPVSPKLDISPV

-544 YDHKGGLELINA
+544 YEHKGGLELINA
-556 LSNDASLMRESL
+556 LSKDASLMRESL

-573 EAAAQNAKN
+573 EAASQNAKN
-582 SNAFKFFEI
+582 SSSFKFFEI

-608 FGALYFDKN
+608 FGALYFDK
-617 ETPFMQLLNDTTR
+617 EATPFMDLLNDTTR
-630 LLDSCNVNYQLN
+630 LLDSANINYQLN

-654 EEWSGIHP
+654 EEWAGIHP

-678 FSVHPLILKQF
+678 FSVHPLVLKQF
-689 KIKGNVSIAIVNMS
+689 KIKGNVSIALVNMS

-710 KDKVK
+710 KDKTK

-729 TVEVATDTAV
+729 TVEVDNSVAV
-739 GSILNSLSKVKI
+739 GSILNSLSKLKI

-760 DIFVQKEENKKSVTV
+760 DIFVQEDKKSVTV

-804 AGFPLKK
+804 NGFPLKK

>member
-9 KDFVNVPELDANEL
+9 KDFVKVPDLDANEI

-79 CGAANVRVGMRTAY
+79 CGAANVRFGMRTAY

-137 LDKLFDNPELGTNML
+137 LDKVFDNPELGKNML
-152 TLFNETKDVL
+152 ELYNEKKDVL

-183 REFATIFDKEL
+183 REFATIFENEL
-194 KVPFTDSWA
+194 QNPFNESW
-203 SELKSKFNTEAA
+203 SKDLKSKFSSDSA
-215 PIKIKVE
+215 PMKIKVE
-222 DDTSCL
+222 EGTSCL

-243 PAWMKRRLQ
+243 PLWMKKRLQ

-273 GIPLHIFDRTKIN
+273 GIPLHIFDREKIS
-286 GDTVVISSLKSEVE
+286 GDTVVITSLKDETE

-305 EESRKLVPGD
+305 EEKRKLVAGD
-315 TVIGDSL
+315 TVIGDSD

-336 GVDEKTTQIFIEVA
+336 GVDENTSKIFIEVA

-390 LEYVLKENPEAKVV
+390 LEYILKENPEAKVI
-404 GDLQYDGPDLSKI
+404 GDIQYDGPNLSEIKP
-417 EAVCIESSVAK
+417 VSIESSATK
-428 INKALGKDISFDEM
+428 INKALGKEVSFDEM
-442 KKIFT
+442 KRIFT
-447 SLDIQIEGSQENFK
+447 SLDIQIEGSADKFI

-479 VEEIGRMIGF
+479 VEEIGRVIGF
-489 DNINPVSPKLDIAPV
+489 DNIAPTSPKLDISPV
-504 KLSPAQKLHRRMKNF
+504 KLSPAQKLHRSMKNF

-536 PSLLKKAM
+536 PKLLKKAM

-556 LSNDASLMRESL
+556 LSKDAALMRESL
-568 APSFL
+568 VPSFL
-573 EAAAQNAKN
+573 EAAAANAKN
-582 SNAFKFFEI
+582 SSAFKFFEI

-608 FGALYFDKN
+608 YGALYFDK
-617 ETPFMQLLNDTTR
+617 ESTPFMDLLNDTTR
-630 LLDSCNVNYQLN
+630 LLDSVNINYQLN
-642 ERNPKFKSNAIN
+642 DRNPKFKSNAVDEDWN
-654 EEWSGIHP
+654 GIHP
-662 FEFYNLR
+662 YEFYNLR

-678 FSVHPLILKQF
+678 FSVHPLVLKQF
-689 KIKGNVSIAIVNMS
+689 KIKGNVSIALVNMS
-703 AFESREQ
+703 AFESRPQ

-715 YSPLAKF
+715 YQPLAKF

-729 TVEVATDTAV
+729 TVEVSEEVAV
-739 GSILNSLSKVKI
+739 GDILKSLSKLKI
-751 KELVSTSIA
+751 KELTSTTIA
-760 DIFVQKEENKKSVTV
+760 DIYKHDNMKSVTL

-782 NNTLSGEFITEAS
+782 NSTLSGEFITEAS

-804 AGFPLKK
+804 NGFPLKK

>member
-9 KDFVNVPELDANEL
+9 KDFVKVPDLDANEI

-137 LDKLFDNPELGTNML
+137 LDKVFDNPELGKNML
-152 TLFNETKDVL
+152 ELYNEKKDVL

-183 REFATIFDKEL
+183 REFATIFENEL
-194 KVPFTDSWA
+194 QNPFNESW
-203 SELKSKFNTEAA
+203 SKGLKSKFSSDAA
-215 PIKIKVE
+215 PMKIKVE
-222 DDTSCL
+222 EGTSCL

-243 PAWMKRRLQ
+243 PLWMKKRLQ

-273 GIPLHIFDRTKIN
+273 GIPLHIFDREKIS
-286 GDTVVISSLKSEVE
+286 GDTVVISSLKDETE

-305 EESRKLVPGD
+305 EEKRKLVAGD
-315 TVIGDSL
+315 TVIGDSD

-336 GVDEKTTQIFIEVA
+336 GVDENTSKIFIEVA

-390 LEYVLKENPEAKVV
+390 LEYILKENPEAKVI
-404 GDLQYDGPDLSKI
+404 GDIQYDGPNLSEIKP
-417 EAVCIESSVAK
+417 VSIESSAAK
-428 INKALGKDISFDEM
+428 INKALGKEVSFDEM
-442 KKIFT
+442 KRIFT
-447 SLDIQIEGSQENFK
+447 SLDIQIEGSADKFI

-479 VEEIGRMIGF
+479 VEEIGRVIGF
-489 DNINPVSPKLDIAPV
+489 DNIAPTSPKLDISPV
-504 KLSPAQKLHRRMKNF
+504 KLSPAQKLHRSMKNF

-536 PSLLKKAM
+536 PKLLKKAM

-556 LSNDASLMRESL
+556 LSKDAALMRESL
-568 APSFL
+568 VPSFL
-573 EAAAQNAKN
+573 EAAAANAKN
-582 SNAFKFFEI
+582 SSAFKFFEI

-608 FGALYFDKN
+608 YGALYFDK
-617 ETPFMQLLNDTTR
+617 EATPFMDLLNDTTR
-630 LLDSCNVNYQLN
+630 LLDSVNINYQLN
-642 ERNPKFKSNAIN
+642 DRNPKFKSNAVDEDWN
-654 EEWSGIHP
+654 GIHP
-662 FEFYNLR
+662 YEFYNLR

-678 FSVHPLILKQF
+678 FSVHPLVLKQF
-689 KIKGNVSIAIVNMS
+689 KIKGNVSIALVNMS
-703 AFESREQ
+703 AFESRPQ

-715 YSPLAKF
+715 YQPLAKF

-729 TVEVATDTAV
+729 TVEVSEEVAV
-739 GSILNSLSKVKI
+739 GDILKSLSKLKI
-751 KELVSTSIA
+751 KELTSTTIA
-760 DIFVQKEENKKSVTV
+760 DIYKHDNMKSVTL

-782 NNTLSGEFITEAS
+782 NSTLSGEFITEAS

-804 AGFPLKK
+804 NGFPLKK

>member
-9 KDFVNVPELDANEL
+9 KDFVKVPDLDANEI

-70 NGKDKFQVV
+70 NGKDQFQVV
-79 CGAANVRVGMRTAY
+79 CGAANVRIGMRTAY

-123 EELGFAEDSAGIIE
+123 EELGFAEESPGIIE
-137 LDKLFDNPELGTNML
+137 LDKMFDNPELGTNML
-152 TLFNETKDVL
+152 TLFGHTKDVL

-183 REFATIFDKEL
+183 REFATIFDNEL
-194 KVPFTDSWA
+194 KNPFSDSWA
-203 SELKSKFNTEAA
+203 ADLKAKFSSDAA

-222 DDTSCL
+222 EDTSCL
-228 GYFGLSVDNV
+228 GYFGLSLDNV

-273 GIPLHIFDRTKIN
+273 GIPLHIFDREKIK
-286 GDTVVISSLKSEVE
+286 GDTVVISSLKAETE

-305 EESRKLVPGD
+305 EEKRKLVAGD
-315 TVIGDSL
+315 TVIGDSE

-336 GVDEKTTQIFIEVA
+336 GVDESTTKIFIEVA

-390 LEYVLKENPEAKVV
+390 LEYVLKENPDAKVV
-404 GDLQYDGPDLSKI
+404 GDIQYDGPNLLEIKPVSI
-417 EAVCIESSVAK
+417 PSSAAK
-428 INKALGKDISFDEM
+428 INKALGKQVSFDEM
-442 KKIFT
+442 KRIFNA
-447 SLDIQIEGSQENFK
+447 LDFNIEGTQESFV
-461 AHIPSYRATKDIE
+461 AHIPSYRATKDVE

-479 VEEIGRMIGF
+479 VEEIGRIIGF
-489 DNINPVSPKLDIAPV
+489 DNIDPVSPKLDISPV

-544 YDHKGGLELINA
+544 YEHKGGLELINA
-556 LSNDASLMRESL
+556 LSKDASLMRESL

-573 EAAAQNAKN
+573 EAASQNAKN
-582 SNAFKFFEI
+582 SSSFKFFEI

-608 FGALYFDKN
+608 FGALYFDK
-617 ETPFMQLLNDTTR
+617 EATPFMDLLNDTTR
-630 LLDSCNVNYQLN
+630 LLDSANINYQLN

-654 EEWSGIHP
+654 EEWAGIHP

-678 FSVHPLILKQF
+678 FSVHPLVLKQF
-689 KIKGNVSIAIVNMS
+689 KIKGNVSIALVNMS

-710 KDKVK
+710 KDKTK

-729 TVEVATDTAV
+729 TVEVDNSVAV
-739 GSILNSLSKVKI
+739 GSILNSLSKLKI

-760 DIFVQKEENKKSVTV
+760 DIFVQEDKKSVTV

-804 AGFPLKK
+804 NGFPLKK